1 VPGQIGLIQATEA
14 LKLILGRGVPLIGR
28 FLIYDALDSYFKV
41 FTLSK
46 NESCLLCGKEQ
57 VITDLSD
64 RNYRQHFC
72 PVPPRIDLDKTPSP
86 HLFSPKAE

>member
-28 FLIYDALDSYFKV
+28 FLIYDALNSDFKV
-41 FTLSK
+41 FMVNK
-46 NESCLLCGKEQ
+46 NESCRLCGKEH

-64 RNYRQHFC
+64 RNYRQPFC
-72 PVPPRIDLDKTPSP
+72 PVPPRIDLDTSPSP
-86 HLFSPKAE
+86 HLLSPKAE